1 MERTYRTQMKSDNL
15 VYFGVCLKETDLYI
29 GADSDLSV
37 ICNEVVAQLR
47 GELEAYI
54 DRHPEFLR
62 ALSPISTYR
71 NAPEI
76 AIRMAQA
83 AKIAGVGPMAAV
95 AGAFSQMLAEHVDGF
110 SDNLLIENGGD
121 LYIKTDRSR
130 HIAIYAG
137 ENKFKDNVKIL
148 MKAEE
153 SPMSICTSS
162 GKFGHSL
169 SFGLADSVTVF
180 SKNAFLADAAA
191 TSVCNRVRSATDIGP
206 ALHFAMAMEG
216 ILGVLII
223 AEEKLGMIGN
233 IELIK

>member
-1 MERTYRTQMKSDNL
+1 MERTYRTQMKSDDL
-15 VYFGVCLKETDLYI
+15 VYFGVSLKETDLYI
-29 GADSDLSV
+29 GADTDLSA
-37 ICNEVVAQLR
+37 ICTETVAQLR

-62 ALSPISTYR
+62 ALSPISIYR

-76 AIRMAQA
+76 ALRMAQA

-95 AGAFSQMLAEHVDGF
+95 AGAFSQMLAERVDGLC
-110 SDNLLIENGGD
+110 SNLLIENGGD

-130 HIAIYAG
+130 HVAIYAG

-148 MKAEE
+148 MKAQE

-191 TSVCNRVRSATDIGP
+191 TSVCNRVRSASDIEP

>member
-1 MERTYRTQMKSDNL
+1 MERTYRTQMKSDDL
-15 VYFGVCLKETDLYI
+15 VYFGVSLKETDLYI
-29 GADSDLSV
+29 GADTDLSA
-37 ICNEVVAQLR
+37 ICTETVAQLR

-62 ALSPISTYR
+62 ALSPISIYR

-76 AIRMAQA
+76 ALRMAQA

-95 AGAFSQMLAEHVDGF
+95 AGAFSQMLAERVDGLC
-110 SDNLLIENGGD
+110 SNLLIENGGD

-130 HIAIYAG
+130 HVAIYAG

-148 MKAEE
+148 MKAQE

-191 TSVCNRVRSATDIGP
+191 TSVCNRVRSASDIEP
-206 ALHFAMAMEG
+206 ALHFAMAMEC